1 MQLNINECYLNVLII
16 PRMTGINAYVFVL
29 VGWSSEQD
37 EHSRQVIIEEFFG
50 QSGGTTSTIP
60 SVSGHPVPPMEGPLY
75 LKNDAKKGWKKI
87 YCVLRPS
94 G

>member
-1 MQLNINECYLNVLII
+1 MNERFFFCLE
-16 PRMTGINAYVFVL
+16 R
-29 VGWSSEQD
+29 SSEHD
-37 EHSRQVIIEEFFG
+37 EHSRQVIVEEFFVQNG
-50 QSGGTTSTIP
+50 VPTTVS
-60 SVSGHPVPPMEGPLY
+60 SVSGHPVPPMEGSLY